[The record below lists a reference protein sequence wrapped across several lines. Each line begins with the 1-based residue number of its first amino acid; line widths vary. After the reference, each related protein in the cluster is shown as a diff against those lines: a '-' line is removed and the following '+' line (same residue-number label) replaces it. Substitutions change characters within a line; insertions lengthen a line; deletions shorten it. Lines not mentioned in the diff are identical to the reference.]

1 MLSLKFFLR
10 PFKIHKRRRHIR
22 DFFHVAKDGIITGA
36 ADNDPA
42 GVVTYTQVGATVG
55 FSQLWLM
62 LLSLPILAAVEEM
75 SARVGVVTKHG
86 LNAIISKYFGYRLA
100 LVVALIVVF
109 ANVATIGADIAGMAE
124 VIGIFFKINFV
135 YFILPL
141 ALILI
146 SLLLAENYQKMSRLF
161 FILTPLF
168 LLYVAAGILTQPNW
182 HDVIVNTV
190 VPHLR
195 FNISYIALAVGLL
208 GTTISPYLLFW
219 QTTEE
224 VEDKKTI
231 RHLKEEKY
239 GVFWGMFYSHF
250 IFYFII
256 VTAAAVLFGNIGSIE
271 TAREA
276 ALALKPLAGELAF
289 FLFALAIL
297 VSGFLAIPVLA
308 ATTAYVTADTFHW
321 KEGLDKKLFQARGFY
336 VVLIGALIFGGLLV
350 GLGINPVKMLVY
362 SQILNGFLMPILLI
376 ILLKVTSNP
385 QIMSKYTN
393 GFWSKFFGWLGVLVF
408 VFLDLML
415 VWQWLK

>member
-1 MLSLKFFLR
+1 MLWQKFLLR

-22 DFFHVAKDGIITGA
+22 DYFHIAKDGIITGA

-62 LLSLPILAAVEEM
+62 LLSLPLLTAVEEM

-100 LVVALIVVF
+100 LGVALIVVI

-124 VIGIFFKINFV
+124 VMGIFFKINFV

-168 LLYVAAGILTQPNW
+168 LLYVAAGFLTHPDWYQ
-182 HDVIVNTV
+182 VIINTV
-190 VPHLR
+190 VPKLK
-195 FNISYIALAVGLL
+195 FDISYLALAVGLL

-224 VEDKKTI
+224 VEDRKTVKD
-231 RHLKEEKY
+231 LKDERV

-250 IFYFII
+250 VFYFII
-256 VTAAAVLFGNIGSIE
+256 VAAAAVLFGKIGSIE
-271 TAREA
+271 TASQA
-276 ALALKPLAGELAF
+276 ALALKPVAGELAF
-289 FLFALAIL
+289 FFFALAIL
-297 VSGFLAIPVLA
+297 ISGFLAVPVLA

-336 VVLIGALIFGGLLV
+336 AVLIGALIFGGLLV
-350 GLGINPVKMLVY
+350 GLGVNPVKMLVY

-376 ILLKVTSNP
+376 ILLKVTSNS
-385 QIMSKYTN
+385 QIMGKYTN
-393 GFWSKFFGWLGVLVF
+393 GFWAKLFGWLGVLVF
-408 VFLDLML
+408 VVLDLL
-415 VWQWLK
+415 LIWQWIK